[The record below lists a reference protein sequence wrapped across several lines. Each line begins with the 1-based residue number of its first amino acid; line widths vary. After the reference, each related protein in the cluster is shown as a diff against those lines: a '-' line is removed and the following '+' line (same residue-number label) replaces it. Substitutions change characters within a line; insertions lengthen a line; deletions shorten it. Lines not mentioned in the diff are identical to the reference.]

1 MNKFFK
7 RLFDIIASASGL
19 IILSP
24 VFLILVYLIRKN
36 LGSPVFFIQERPGKD
51 GRPFKMIKFR
61 SMRDAIDKD
70 GNPLPDSERL
80 TDFGKKLR
88 ATSLDELPEL
98 WNVLKGEMSLVGPR
112 PLLMGYLPLY
122 NEFQNRRHEMKPG
135 VTGWA
140 QVNGRNA
147 LSWDEKFSCDVW
159 YIDHYSFWL
168 DMKIL
173 FLTVKKVFI
182 KEGISAEGEATMPPF
197 TGNRKLAVIG
207 AGGHG
212 KVVAEL
218 AAALGTYGEIVFL
231 DDRAQSSI
239 NGFPVIGTTLLLENS
254 LSPEQFDI
262 AVAVGNNRIR
272 RQIAEKAAA
281 LGFSLP
287 VLIHPG
293 AYVSPSATVGQGC
306 VVMAKAVVQADSV
319 LKDGVIVNTAAT
331 VDHDCL
337 LDAFVH
343 ISPGTHLSG
352 NTRIGEESWIGTGA
366 CSRQQIR
373 IGSRATIGAG
383 AVVVRDVSDG
393 MTVAGNPAKPLAG
406 KNTETLRS

>member
-7 RLFDIIASASGL
+7 RLFDIVASASGL

-88 ATSLDELPEL
+88 STSLDELPEL

-147 LSWDEKFSCDVW
+147 LSWDEKFACDVW

-173 FLTVKKVFI
+173 FLTVRKVLI
-182 KEGISAEGEATMPPF
+182 KEGISAQGEATMPPF
-197 TGNRKLAVIG
+197 TGKRKLAVVG

-212 KVVAEL
+212 KVVADL

-231 DDRAQSSI
+231 DDRAQGSI
-239 NGFPVIGTTLLLENS
+239 DGFSVIGTTLLLENS
-254 LSPEQFDI
+254 LSPEQYDV

-272 RQIAEKAAA
+272 RQIAGRAAA
-281 LGFSLP
+281 LGFKLP
-287 VLIHPG
+287 VLIHPD
-293 AYVSPSATVGQGC
+293 ATVSPSATIGQGS
-306 VVMAKAVVQADSV
+306 VVMAQAVVQAGSV

-343 ISPGTHLSG
+343 ISPGAHLSG
-352 NTRIGEESWIGTGA
+352 NTHIGEESWIGTGA
-366 CSRQQIR
+366 CSRQQTTV
-373 IGSRATIGAG
+373 GSGVTAGAG
-383 AVVVRDVSDG
+383 AIIVCDIPDG
-393 MTVAGNPAKPLAG
+393 MTVAGNPAKPLVG
-406 KNTETLRS
+406 KNPETGTA